1 MTQLADMVALLLI
14 GGSLAA
20 IAWSDARQFLIPPPA
35 LGVLLAGG
43 LLWQVAGT
51 GQDMVSGS
59 WAGPLAGATMGV
71 MIVLVPALV
80 ASAMSRRWPLL
91 PGDGALFGC
100 LGWLMGPL
108 GLAWTLCLGGV
119 LASAHRICLQR
130 KRGRPWRA
138 GYAPLGPGMAAA
150 AFVVW
155 LVMWHEAMES
165 AA

>member
-1 MTQLADMVALLLI
+1 MTHLADMAAALLI
-14 GGSLAA
+14 SGSLAA
-20 IAWSDARQFLIPPPA
+20 IAWSDARRFLIPPPA

-51 GQDMVSGS
+51 GPDMVSGS
-59 WAGPLAGATMGV
+59 WAGPLAGALMGIA
-71 MIVLVPALV
+71 IVLVPALA
-80 ASAMSRRWPLL
+80 ASAMGRRWPLL
-91 PGDGALFGC
+91 SGDGALFGC

-119 LASAHRICLQR
+119 LASAHRFCLQR
-130 KRGRPWRA
+130 KRGRPWRS

-155 LVMWHEAMES
+155 IVMWHEAMEG
-165 AA
+165 AT